1 MRIAVLGPLEVE
13 TDSGAPV
20 AVLGATERL
29 LLAALADAAPHPVS
43 TDALLALLPDGEADA
58 ESLRTRLGQL
68 RGALQPGLPERS
80 SGQFVLRRGSGYA
93 LVLGRSD
100 IDAPR
105 FEGLVAQGRSDLA
118 AGEPAEAVRLLT
130 TALGLWRGRP
140 YDEWPHAEF
149 AEAARRRLAAVHDE
163 ATALLADAR
172 RQQEDAAPRPRPF
185 VPVPLY
191 RPPVTTP
198 PERVR
203 PSRSLPSRSVPEQR
217 SAERRPAERRPVES
231 SAVESPAE
239 PSSVPDAVD
248 TSPEP
253 VEPPA
258 RPRRAALVAVL
269 VAALVVAGVAVRVQW
284 NDRATP
290 SAASAPT
297 DIGSGRAP
305 TIVDRQDPVDIS
317 LLLAIAAVRADAS
330 VDNRRRLLSVLG
342 NLGRAE
348 HVATFP
354 GLPNDPVLSGGKVLT
369 FRNDRTL
376 LELMPGPVPEVR
388 VLLPVP
394 GEWGAWLVT
403 APSPTAPVIVA
414 AGENLDGP
422 WLRTISTVDG
432 TSRLVLAGDRL
443 VGRPVDAVVTPD
455 GRRVLVLVAERSD
468 SARWRVLEVDLEQ
481 GSARDTGLRGVVP
494 AATDALDA
502 DFSDDGRTVVVWD
515 VTQAAPAVLVD
526 VGSGR
531 RAAVTDH
538 PRPAGI
544 AGYVAMPNGALQ
556 LWDDGA
562 VSRIDGD
569 GINVQDLIFHVG
581 QVRDVVVPPKGD
593 WAVTAGDVG
602 WVVRWDV
609 DPASGIWRHPERMNG
624 HGGAV
629 VGVEADPDGGRLYS
643 VSLDDR
649 VISWDMR
656 DLPALGGIREE
667 RARRFPFMDAAD
679 ELQEACAVVGRD
691 LTQAEWTTYLPGRA
705 YRPTCSDLS

>member
-1 MRIAVLGPLEVE
+1 MRIAVLGPLEVA
-13 TDSGAPV
+13 TDGGVPV
-20 AVLGATERL
+20 AVPGTTERL
-29 LLAALADAAPHPVS
+29 LLAVLAAAAPHPVS

-58 ESLRTRLGQL
+58 EALRTHLGRL

-80 SGQFVLRRGSGYA
+80 SGQYVLRRGTGYA

-100 IDAPR
+100 IDAAR
-105 FEGLVAQGRSDLA
+105 FEALVAQARGDLA

-140 YDEWPHAEF
+140 YDDWPRAGF
-149 AEAARRRLAAVHDE
+149 AEAARRRLTGVHAE

-172 RQQEDAAPRPRPF
+172 RKHEDAGPRAAPAS
-185 VPVPLY
+185 VPLY
-191 RPPVTTP
+191 RPPVATLPEPVP
-198 PERVR
+198 P
-203 PSRSLPSRSVPEQR
+203 LPARY
-217 SAERRPAERRPVES
+217 PAERHPV
-231 SAVESPAE
+231 E
-239 PSSVPDAVD
+239 PSSVPDPVD
-248 TSPEP
+248 PSAEP
-253 VEPPA
+253 VGAPA
-258 RPRRAALVAVL
+258 RTRRVALVAVL
-269 VAALVVAGVAVRVQW
+269 MAALVVAAVAIRVQW
-284 NDRATP
+284 DDQGTP
-290 SAASAPT
+290 SAAPAPT
-297 DIGSGRAP
+297 DVGSGRAP

-317 LLLAIAAVRADAS
+317 LLLAVAAVRADSS
-330 VDNRRRLLSVLG
+330 VDNRRRLLSILG
-342 NLGRAE
+342 DLGRAE
-348 HVATFP
+348 HVVPFP
-354 GLPNDPVLSGGKVLT
+354 GLPHDPVLSDGKVLT

-376 LELMPGPVPEVR
+376 LELTPGPAPEAR

-432 TSRLVLAGDRL
+432 TSRLLLAGDRL

-455 GRRVLVLVAERSD
+455 GRHVLVLAAERSD
-468 SARWRVLEVDLEQ
+468 NARWRVIEVDLAH
-481 GSARDTGLRGVVP
+481 GSLRDTGLRGVLP

-502 DFSDDGRTVVVWD
+502 DFSDDGRTLVVWD
-515 VTQAAPAVLVD
+515 VTQAAPATLVD
-526 VGSGR
+526 IRTGR
-531 RAAVTDH
+531 RTAVTPH

-544 AGYVAMPNGALQ
+544 AGYVAVPDGAVQ

-562 VSRIDGD
+562 MSRIDGD
-569 GINVQDLIFHVG
+569 GTNVQDLIFHVG
-581 QVRDVVVPPKGD
+581 QVRDVVLPSEGD
-593 WAVTAGDVG
+593 WAVSAGDVG

-609 DPASGIWRHPERMNG
+609 DPASGIWRHPERLNG

-629 VGVEADPDGGRLYS
+629 VGVAAEPDGGRLYS

-679 ELQEACAVVGRD
+679 EIREACAVAGRD
-691 LTQAEWTTYLPGRA
+691 LTQAEWNTYLPGRA

>member
-20 AVLGATERL
+20 AVPGATERL

-43 TDALLALLPDGEADA
+43 TERLLALLPDGEADA

-80 SGQFVLRRGSGYA
+80 SGQYVLRRGSGYA
-93 LVLGRSD
+93 LVVGRSD

-118 AGEPAEAVRLLT
+118 SGEPAEAVRLLT
-130 TALGLWRGRP
+130 TALGLWRGLP

-149 AEAARRRLAAVHDE
+149 AEAARRRLAAVHAE

-172 RQQEDAAPRPRPF
+172 RQQDDAVPRPRAF
-185 VPVPLY
+185 VPVPVY
-191 RPPVTTP
+191 RPPVAAP
-198 PERVR
+198 VEPV
-203 PSRSLPSRSVPEQR
+203 Q
-217 SAERRPAERRPVES
+217 RPVES
-231 SAVESPAE
+231 SVVESPAGS
-239 PSSVPDAVD
+239 SSVPDAID
-248 TSPEP
+248 SSPEP
-253 VEPPA
+253 VKPPA
-258 RPRRAALVAVL
+258 RPRRAALVGVI

-284 NDRATP
+284 DDRATP

-330 VDNRRRLLSVLG
+330 VDNRRRLLSILG

-348 HVATFP
+348 HVATFS
-354 GLPNDPVLSGGKVLT
+354 GLPNDPVLSGGKALT

-376 LELMPGPVPEVR
+376 LELTPGPVPKVR

-403 APSPTAPVIVA
+403 APSPTAPMIVA

-468 SARWRVLEVDLEQ
+468 NARWRVLDVDLAH

-581 QVRDVVVPPKGD
+581 QVRDVVVPPEGD

-609 DPASGIWRHPERMNG
+609 DPVSGIWRHPERMDG
-624 HGGAV
+624 HSGAV
-629 VGVEADPDGGRLYS
+629 VGVEADPDTGRLYS

-649 VISWDMR
+649 VIAWDMR

-667 RARRFPFMDAAD
+667 RARRFPFMDAAE
-679 ELQEACAVVGRD
+679 ELQVACAVVGRD
-691 LTQAEWTTYLPGRA
+691 LTPAEWNTYLPGQA